1 MFWRIATLF
10 SQNAMGQNSGVCR
23 NFGRCR
29 KADAWE
35 SIAIAG
41 GGSGSCPECGGPL
54 TLSSGVRRKGGLR
67 YVVLALAA
75 ALLCLTGVFVYLT
88 WSCCAPPPGQDRDR
102 GANPP
107 PKPPDPESA
116 PVPAPAPAPGPV
128 PGEERETS
136 NKPSVPTPAPM
147 PDSLPA
153 ATAKP
158 AILRARLLSTIST
171 KTSKETDPFAAKVE
185 GGPYNGAVLAG
196 HITRI
201 ERKKK
206 QSKIGFQFETI
217 ALNGRQVPIQADVK
231 DVTNAKGTKGVDE
244 ENRVIG
250 STSKK
255 KAFLLGTVGGA
266 IGGVWGAIKGGR
278 KGAAVGAAS
287 GAGAGVILGLTVVAE
302 GNDIHFVPGTLFT
315 IEASEGRAK

>member
-1 MFWRIATLF
+1 M
-10 SQNAMGQNSGVCR
+10 QQNSGVCR

-35 SIAIAG
+35 PIVA
-41 GGSGSCPECGGPL
+41 SGATSAVCPECGGPVA
-54 TLSSGVRRKGGLR
+54 LSGSGAVRKGNLR
-67 YVVLALAA
+67 YIVLALAA
-75 ALLCLTGVFVYLT
+75 AILCLGGVFAYLVM
-88 WSCCAPPPGQDRDR
+88 WPCCSPNGTHDRSE
-102 GANPP
+102 GVNPP
-107 PKPPDPESA
+107 PQPK
-116 PVPAPAPAPGPV
+116 PVPAEEPKLAPAQKNPEPTPEPKPKAKEDSEPPSKPAPP
-128 PGEERETS
+128 R
-136 NKPSVPTPAPM
+136 M

-153 ATAKP
+153 TATL
-158 AILRARLLSTIST
+158 LRARLQSTIST
-171 KTSKETDPFAAKVE
+171 KSSQERDTFTAKVE
-185 GGPYNGAVLAG
+185 GGPYNGAILTG
-196 HITRI
+196 HITKI

-217 ALNGRQVPIQADVK
+217 TLNGARIPIQADLK
-231 DVTNAKGTKGVDE
+231 EVTNASGAKGVDE

-266 IGGVWGAIKGGR
+266 IGGVWGAIKGGG

-287 GAGAGVILGLTVVAE
+287 GAGAGVVLGLTLVAQ
-302 GNDIHFVPGTLFT
+302 GSDIHFTPGTLFT